1 LNTNDGTG
9 QSPSYSEKEKKQ
21 SDTDVKFVCGSW
33 EKNVLTFLIINDWVG
48 VGFMVWRAQ
57 SYVRSRQ
64 ERGLNEQ

>member
-1 LNTNDGTG
+1 
-9 QSPSYSEKEKKQ
+9 
-21 SDTDVKFVCGSW
+21 VKFVCGSW

-57 SYVRSRQ
+57 SYGRSRK